1 MDFTVQN
8 IIKEVDGR
16 LEARV
21 TRVTNGRRDTDRVLN
36 EMKLDQA
43 SKITFTYILF
53 SKGFKIIPSLCS
65 L

>member
-36 EMKLDQA
+36 EMKLD
-43 SKITFTYILF
+43 
-53 SKGFKIIPSLCS
+53 
-65 L
+65 